1 MRTRRLL
8 TLVIASTVIA
18 PVGAL
23 ANSGP
28 PRPAAGKWKIG
39 STGGFTVSHNQKS
52 ISGLH
57 LAPGP
62 EEGCGTGTITVS
74 GTQRLTTTSR
84 GGYTNWLI
92 GRSTPKTSSGV
103 STVKV
108 TIHQAGQTMTGGLD
122 IVFAV
127 GGNKRDN
134 DGELTFGSC
143 VLSFFASR

>member
-1 MRTRRLL
+1 MRAGLL
-8 TLVIASTVIA
+8 ITMVLASAVIA
-18 PVGAL
+18 PVVAL
-23 ANSGP
+23 ASSAP

-39 STGGFTVSHNQKS
+39 STGGFTVSRNRKS

-57 LAPGP
+57 LTPGP

-74 GTQRLTTTSR
+74 GTQKLTTTSR
-84 GGYTNWLI
+84 GGYTNWLV
-92 GRSTPKTSSGV
+92 GKSTPKTSSGV
-103 STVKV
+103 SMVTV

-127 GGNKRDN
+127 GGTKRDN

-143 VLSFFASR
+143 VLSFFANR